1 MRGPHMSSG
10 YRWSEEAHDV
20 LSTAQGV
27 AIEMLE
33 ERVDLDDNEAV
44 TAFVRHVLERDDGHV
59 SDRDIATVADVA
71 VDLIEFLEWAREVDV
86 LRERQGKPS
95 LLEHIPD

>member
-1 MRGPHMSSG
+1 MSSG

-44 TAFVRHVLERDDGHV
+44 TAFVRHVMERDDGHV
-59 SDRDIATVADVA
+59 SDP
-71 VDLIEFLEWAREVDV
+71 
-86 LRERQGKPS
+86 G
-95 LLEHIPD
+95 HC

>member
-1 MRGPHMSSG
+1 MSSG

-59 SDRDIATVADVA
+59 SDRDIANVADVA
-71 VDLIEFLEWAREVDV
+71 VDLIEFLEWAREVDA

-95 LLEHIPD
+95 LLEHISV

>member
-1 MRGPHMSSG
+1 MREAHMSSG
-10 YRWSEEAHDV
+10 YRWSEEAHGV

-33 ERVDLDDNEAV
+33 ERVDLDDNESV
-44 TAFVRHVLERDDGHV
+44 TAFVRHVLERDAGHV

-71 VDLIEFLEWAREVDV
+71 VDLIEFLEWAREVDA

-95 LLEHIPD
+95 LLEHITD

>member
-10 YRWSEEAHDV
+10 YRWSEEAHGV

-33 ERVDLDDNEAV
+33 ERVDLDENEAV
-44 TAFVRHVLERDDGHV
+44 TAFVRHVLERDEGHV

-71 VDLIEFLEWAREVDV
+71 VDLIEFLEWAREVDA
-86 LRERQGKPS
+86 LRERQGKPP
-95 LLEHIPD
+95 LLEYIPV